1 MQNHSLKKR
10 LAALAA
16 LTAAALTLAG
26 CSGGAAA
33 ESAGSSGS
41 KETKQIVIAEPVHG
55 IGYLPL
61 YAAIDNGYFADEG
74 LEVKVTTL
82 TGGAHV
88 NAVLSNNAWGFIGGA
103 ESAAIANAKGASLV
117 AIAGV
122 VSKANVYWVAKKG
135 ITIDPDD
142 IAGSIKGL
150 RFAVNRHGGSVEID
164 SLYQLE
170 QLGLDPQKDMKLINN
185 DVSGSELS
193 LVQSGQADIAATA
206 EPVLGKGI
214 TEGVWGEPFVS
225 LPDELGE
232 FAYSDIVTAK
242 ATLEKDPATAKAF
255 NAALAKGMDFV
266 MNDKEG
272 AKKVAVK
279 EFPSMTED
287 VIQATLDRTYADE
300 FWTGVD
306 IPDKA
311 LELDLEVA
319 RKAGL
324 LQDSANPATPKN
336 LLDLSYLP

>member
-1 MQNHSLKKR
+1 MKKH
-10 LAALAA
+10 LAALAVIAASA
-16 LTAAALTLAG
+16 LALAGCAGNTAAA
-26 CSGGAAA
+26 
-33 ESAGSSGS
+33 GSDPTGTTS
-41 KETKQIVIAEPVHG
+41 IVIAEPVHG

-61 YAAIDNGYFADEG
+61 YAAIDNGDFAKEG
-74 LEVKVTTL
+74 LDVTVTTL

-103 ESAAIANAKGASLV
+103 ESAAIANAKGAQLV

-122 VSKANVYWVAKKG
+122 VSRANVYFVARKG

-150 RFAVNRHGGSVEID
+150 RMAVNRHGGSVEID
-164 SLYQLE
+164 SLYALE
-170 QLGLDPQKDMKLINN
+170 KLGLDPHKDMQLINN

-193 LVQSGQADIAATA
+193 LIESGQADLAATS

-214 TEGVWGEPFVS
+214 TEGTWSEPFVN
-225 LPDELGE
+225 LPKELGE
-232 FAYSDIVTAK
+232 FAYSDIVTSK
-242 ATLEKDPATAKAF
+242 ANVQKDPDTVKKF

-266 MNDKEG
+266 MKDKAG
-272 AKKVAVK
+272 AQKIAVK
-279 EFPSMTED
+279 EFPSMSAS
-287 VIQATLDRTYADE
+287 VIKSTLDRTYADE
-300 FWTGVD
+300 FWTG
-306 IPDKA
+306 IGISDKA

-336 LLDLSYLP
+336 LLDLRYLP